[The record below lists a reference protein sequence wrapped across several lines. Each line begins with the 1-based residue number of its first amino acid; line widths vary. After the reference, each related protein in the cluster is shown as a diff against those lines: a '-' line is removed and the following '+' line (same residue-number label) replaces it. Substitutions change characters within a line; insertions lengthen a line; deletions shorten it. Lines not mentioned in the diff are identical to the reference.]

1 VNFKKSFVAASLIT
15 VVSFSAACSDSRSI
29 LDTLPGQWIDVDRK
43 YCDIGRTTV
52 SVSAD
57 RQNIS
62 FSHSGLGRATESDI
76 RQQFNY
82 RVGAQRGNRLHLELE
97 NETRLD
103 ERGEP
108 VTWDLV
114 MLSSDEFC
122 WSRSDWPEDG
132 CTASVFRCE
141 S

>member
-1 VNFKKSFVAASLIT
+1 MHFKKSLVAASLIFA
-15 VVSFSAACSDSRSI
+15 VSLSAAGSDSYSI
-29 LDTLPGQWIDVDRK
+29 IDTLPGQWIDVDKK
-43 YCDIGRTTV
+43 YCDIAQTTV

-57 RQNIS
+57 RQSIS
-62 FSHSGLGRATESDI
+62 FSHSGLGQATESDI
-76 RQQFNY
+76 RRQFNY
-82 RVGAQRGNRLHLELE
+82 RVGAQRGNRLYLELE

-122 WSRSDWPEDG
+122 WSRSDWLEDG
-132 CTASVFRCE
+132 CTATVFRCE
-141 S
+141 N